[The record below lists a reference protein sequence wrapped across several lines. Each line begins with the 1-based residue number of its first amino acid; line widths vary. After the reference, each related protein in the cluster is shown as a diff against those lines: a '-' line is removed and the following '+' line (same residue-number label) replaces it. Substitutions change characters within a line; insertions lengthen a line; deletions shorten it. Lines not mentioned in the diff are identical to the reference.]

1 MCDVA
6 ISADA
11 GALATPWSPTT
22 STPDAAPS
30 ALAGLRVLDLSG
42 LAGQYC
48 GKQFADLGADVILIE
63 PVMGSPVRR
72 DGPFIDD
79 RAHIEFSLPF
89 AYFNAGKRGM
99 AIDLDRPEGQRIL
112 RQLADGA
119 DLIIETEKPGT
130 MSKRGL
136 DHAALS
142 VRNPRLVMTSVTPFG
157 QTGPYAK
164 YEAED
169 IVALALGG
177 LLYLGGYPDTSPIAA
192 YGNQAYLAAAQFAS
206 VASMLAVLAADEG
219 A

>member
-1 MCDVA
+1 MCDA
-6 ISADA
+6 RISADA
-11 GALATPWSPTT
+11 NALATSWQS
-22 STPDAAPS
+22 SASASDAAPS
-30 ALAGLRVLDLSG
+30 ALAGIRVLDLSE

-79 RAHIEFSLPF
+79 RAHTEFSLPF

-130 MSKRGL
+130 MTDRGL
-136 DHAALS
+136 DHAALA
-142 VRNPRLVMTSVTPFG
+142 VRNPRLVMTSVTP
-157 QTGPYAK
+157 
-164 YEAED
+164 
-169 IVALALGG
+169 
-177 LLYLGGYPDTSPIAA
+177 
-192 YGNQAYLAAAQFAS
+192 
-206 VASMLAVLAADEG
+206 
-219 A
+219 